1 MKKLFTL
8 LAVLLSL
15 GYAVN
20 AQVSTDLAVL
30 NSFKSVDT
38 VKWDPKGTH
47 GRIIYY
53 AFINYGPTALVSTDS
68 LYWKNPILGNVR
80 LSLPTAGFP
89 VNDTLYFTDTLFQN
103 TAVSPN
109 PYTWC
114 DSIWAKRGGV
124 LITDPVMS
132 NNSNCKSVRFIQT
145 SPVGV
150 ETVAAQASALS
161 VYPNPASN
169 SVSFSFEFGGNGT
182 AGVSLVDLL
191 GKAVLQ
197 QDLGKVAS
205 GKRTYSIDISSLQ
218 SGVYFLELV
227 ENGNKAVSRIV
238 IQK

>member
-1 MKKLFTL
+1 MKRLFTL

-15 GYAVN
+15 GYGAS
-20 AQVSTDLAVL
+20 AQVTTDLAVI
-30 NSFKSVDT
+30 NTFKSVDT

-68 LYWKNPILGNVR
+68 FFWKNPILGNVR
-80 LSLPTAGFP
+80 LTLPSAGFP
-89 VNDTLYFTDTLFQN
+89 ANDTLYFTDTLFQN

-109 PYTWC
+109 PFTWC
-114 DSIWAKRGGV
+114 DSIWAKRGSSLV
-124 LITDPVMS
+124 SDPNLT

-150 ETVAAQASALS
+150 ENVAAQAGALA
-161 VYPNPASN
+161 VYPNPAS
-169 SVSFSFEFGGNGT
+169 SSISFTYDFGGNGT
-182 AGVSLVDLL
+182 ANVSMVDLL

-197 QDLGKVAS
+197 KDLGKMTS
-205 GKRTYSIDISSLQ
+205 GKHTYSVDISSLQ

-227 ENGNKAVSRIV
+227 ENGTKAVSRIV